1 MQNFRISISG
11 YGRTMALSRS
21 SIGKLAVSGYPGHIF
36 VCKLR
41 YGYGHQE
48 YIEKLEILHS
58 WYSDLNAYLPVL
70 FKSEP
75 EKYIEKKFKI
85 LDKQGK
91 EVCLS
96 LNDLMN
102 LVGNDID
109 GIYDEYDP
117 VFEGQDINSKE
128 RLFIKTLRSIKEQLD
143 TITAA
148 ADVISGIKTDDSM
161 EAMG

>member
-1 MQNFRISISG
+1 
-11 YGRTMALSRS
+11 MALSRS

-70 FKSEP
+70 FKSHKEDYTDKKYKVLD
-75 EKYIEKKFKI
+75 EK
-85 LDKQGK
+85 GN
-91 EVCLS
+91 EVCRS
-96 LNDLMN
+96 INDLMN
-102 LVGNDID
+102 LVGDCIDDI
-109 GIYDEYDP
+109 YEAYDP
-117 VFEGQDINSKE
+117 IFEGQDINSKE

>member
-1 MQNFRISISG
+1 
-11 YGRTMALSRS
+11 MALSRS

-70 FKSEP
+70 FKSKESD
-75 EKYIEKKFKI
+75 YTEKKYKI
-85 LDKQGK
+85 GDVL
-91 EVCLS
+91 VS
-96 LNDLMN
+96 LNDMMN
-102 LVGNDID
+102 MVGDAID
-109 GIYDEYDP
+109 KIYDVYDP
-117 VFEGQDINSKE
+117 LFEGQTINMQE
-128 RLFIKTLRSIKEQLD
+128 RTFIKALRSIKEQLD

-148 ADVISGIKTDDSM
+148 ADVISGIKTDESM